1 MRRVAYENALP
12 LGPIMR
18 WAVLAVL
25 TGMLGL
31 CYVHM
36 KHKLKVEGDRC
47 RELEAVV
54 ADLDERLKVTGN
66 EIMRLTSRPEL
77 ERRRQEGFIKMIGV
91 QDSRLQRLRA
101 RPDSVMEVTAYQPPP
116 TAVGEVTP

>member
-1 MRRVAYENALP
+1 MRNRASDQAFP
-12 LGPIMR
+12 LGSIMR
-18 WAVLAVL
+18 WAVLAVII
-25 TGMLGL
+25 GVLGL

-54 ADLDERLKVTGN
+54 ADLDQRLKVTGN

-77 ERRRQEGFIKMIGV
+77 ERRRQEGFIKMIEV
-91 QDSRLQRLRA
+91 QAARLQRV
-101 RPDSVMEVTAYQPPP
+101 RPH
-116 TAVGEVTP
+116 AVGGDNLVARNLSEEEMTP

>member
-1 MRRVAYENALP
+1 MRSARHDNHLP
-12 LGPIMR
+12 LGAIMR

-25 TGMLGL
+25 TGVLGL

-36 KHKLKVEGDRC
+36 KHKLKVDGDRC
-47 RELEAVV
+47 RELEARV
-54 ADLDERLKVTGN
+54 ADLDERLKITGN

-91 QDSRLQRLRA
+91 QDARLQRLRT
-101 RPDSVMEVTAYQPPP
+101 RPDFEVAEHL
-116 TAVGEVTP
+116 AVAPSLAGEVQP

>member
-1 MRRVAYENALP
+1 MRSRATVQGLP
-12 LGPIMR
+12 LGSIMP
-18 WAVLAVL
+18 WAVLAILIGV
-25 TGMLGL
+25 LGL

-36 KHKLKVEGDRC
+36 KHKLKVDGDRC

-77 ERRRQEGFIKMIGV
+77 ERRRQEGFIKMIAV
-91 QDSRLQRLRA
+91 QSSRLQR
-101 RPDSVMEVTAYQPPP
+101 VKTAAMGGDNLVAQNIK
-116 TAVGEVTP
+116 EEEMTP